1 MYMYYSKPCPSLVG
15 QKRRTFT
22 AAEKD
27 LECQGWV
34 IMASFGSH
42 HEVCPVSIYHTV
54 ETGGE
59 GGGGKYGR
67 KSPKPSTIMQVRN
80 DWFRYILHFFSR
92 RNPSNVQ

>member
-67 KSPKPSTIMQVRN
+67 KSLSPLQ
-80 DWFRYILHFFSR
+80 
-92 RNPSNVQ
+92 

>member
-1 MYMYYSKPCPSLVG
+1 MQLYGQKVNVHGSDRLYVHVLLVG

-42 HEVCPVSIYHTV
+42 HEVCPVSIYHTG
-54 ETGGE
+54 ETGAE
-59 GGGGKYGR
+59 GGGGK
-67 KSPKPSTIMQVRN
+67 
-80 DWFRYILHFFSR
+80 
-92 RNPSNVQ
+92 